1 MQMCCSPYDSTLKCA
16 KTIYTNEGG
25 RAFYRSYTTALSMNI
40 PYQMAMFVTYKKV
53 QEKLNPKNEYK
64 PSIHF
69 LAGAVAGGAASLIT
83 MPLDVCKTLLNTQE
97 SAVLKATQ
105 KQEVRGFVNAF
116 KTVVRMGGWRGLFN
130 GLTPR
135 VLYQVGTLSTEDL
148 KEFCKAMFYLL
159 AILFIYFCVLV
170 VCKGVFSEKSHL

>member
-69 LAGAVAGGAASLIT
+69 LAGAVAGGAASFIT

-105 KQEVRGFVNAF
+105 KQEVRGFFNAF
-116 KTVVRMGGWRGLFN
+116 KTVLRMAGWRGLFN

-135 VLYQVGTLSTEDL
+135 VLYQVGTFSTDEPNNRFL
-148 KEFCKAMFYLL
+148 RERGMASNPKMEY
-159 AILFIYFCVLV
+159 
-170 VCKGVFSEKSHL
+170 

>member
-1 MQMCCSPYDSTLKCA
+1 LEINKTYNPISFFSLSVIKQRMQMCCSPYDSTLKCA

-53 QEKLNPKNEYK
+53 QEKLNPQNEYK
-64 PSIHF
+64 PSVHF
-69 LAGAVAGGAASLIT
+69 LAGAVAGGAASFIT

-105 KQEVRGFVNAF
+105 KQEVRGLWNAF
-116 KTVVRMGGWRGLFN
+116 KTVWRMAGWRGLFN

-135 VLYQVGTLSTEDL
+135 VLYQVGTYSTAEDL
-148 KEFCKAMFYLL
+148 NSQ
-159 AILFIYFCVLV
+159 YF
-170 VCKGVFSEKSHL
+170 

>member
-1 MQMCCSPYDSTLKCA
+1 MNKTYNPISFFSLSVIKQRMQMCCSPHDSTLKCA
-16 KTIYTNEGG
+16 KTIYTSEGG

-53 QEKLNPKNEYK
+53 QEKLNPQNKYD

-69 LAGAVAGGAASLIT
+69 LAGAIAGGAASTIT

-105 KQEVRGFVNAF
+105 RQEVRGLFNAF
-116 KTVVRMGGWRGLFN
+116 KTVWRMAGWRGLFN

-135 VLYQVGTLSTEDL
+135 LLYQVGIFYTEDL
-148 KEFCKAMFYLL
+148 KHT
-159 AILFIYFCVLV
+159 
-170 VCKGVFSEKSHL
+170 VFLQL